1 MGMFEIFIIAI
12 GSVLSVVS
20 QFEKRRYAGGPHV
33 LNEGASKAFFRKGQA
48 AHFIGS
54 LLVLSAIISLVVK
67 HAN

>member
-20 QFEKRRYAGGPHV
+20 QYEKRRYAGRPHV
-33 LNEGASKAFFRKGQA
+33 LNGPVSRAFFRNGQEV
-48 AHFIGS
+48 HFVGS

-67 HAN
+67 HAI